1 MPTSNWTADV
11 AELASVL
18 REGDTVVCGQACAE
32 PQTLLELLVAQRERL
47 RGCTLFMGSSY
58 SGIVQPAHADGLRL
72 VSYCGTGS
80 NRALAD
86 AGVLEILPSPY
97 SQLGALMRSRALRCD
112 VVFVQVSPR
121 NSRGEYS
128 LGLSVEYL
136 APALQACRA
145 IVAEVND
152 QVPWTRTEPLLR
164 REDFDLVL
172 HTSRPPV
179 VLEQGEPRAL
189 DLQIARHAAQCVPDG
204 ATIEC
209 GIGALPNAVVAALKG
224 KRGLRY
230 HSGLVCDAVVDLE
243 LESCVG
249 GALMG
254 TPRLFAWARD
264 NPRLRLCSSDVTH
277 GAASL
282 GGIERFVA
290 INSAV
295 EVDLGGQVNG
305 EVARGSYV
313 GAVGGAL
320 DFVRA
325 ANQSPGGVSLTVLPA
340 SRIVER
346 LSGPV
351 SVPRSETGLVVTEHG
366 VADLRG
372 CTLAERARRLRAVS
386 GKS

>member
-1 MPTSNWTADV
+1 M
-11 AELASVL
+11 AELASAI
-18 REGDTVVCGQACAE
+18 RPGDAIVCGQACAE
-32 PQTLLELLVAQRERL
+32 PQTLLELLVAQREPL
-47 RGCTLFMGSSY
+47 RGCSLFMGSSY
-58 SGIVQPAHADGLRL
+58 SGIVRPAHADHLRL
-72 VSYCGTGS
+72 SSYCGTGT

-86 AGVLEILPSPY
+86 AGALDILPSPY
-97 SQLGALMRSRALRCD
+97 SQLGELIRGRRLACD
-112 VVFVQVSPR
+112 VVFVQVSPP
-121 NSRGEYS
+121 NARGEYS

-152 QVPWTRTEPLLR
+152 QVPWTFTDPLLR
-164 REDFDLVL
+164 REDFDLLVES
-172 HTSRPPV
+172 SRPPV
-179 VLEQGEPRAL
+179 VPDQGRPKEL
-189 DLQIARHAAQCVPDG
+189 DLRIARNAAGLVPDG
-204 ATIEC
+204 ATVEC
-209 GIGALPNAVVAALKG
+209 GIGALPNAVVAALRE

-230 HSGLVCDAVVDLE
+230 HSGLICDAVVDVPI
-243 LESCVG
+243 ESCVG
-249 GALMG
+249 GALIG
-254 TPRLFAWARD
+254 TPRLFEWARE

-282 GGIERFVA
+282 ARVERFVA

-295 EVDLGGQVNG
+295 EVDLTGQVNG

-325 ANQSPGGVSLTVLPA
+325 ANQSRGGLSITVLPA
-340 SRIVER
+340 ARIVER

-351 SVPRSETGLVVTEHG
+351 SVPRSESGVVVTELG

-372 CTLAERARRLRAVS
+372 CTLAERERRLRALT